1 MRFKAYTYD
10 WSKYCCSDFLKSYS
24 TNSLSWDKLSYE
36 DSDGVLNLHYGLI
49 HNGAPTLIDTASY
62 NLPKIIEDMPK
73 SYELCKNGDV
83 IFADASEDTND
94 ICKPVE
100 ILKANGKS
108 IVSGLH
114 TIHTRDYKDL
124 TCVGFKGYLFSS
136 KSFHKQV
143 FRLTQGTKIFSISF
157 NNFREMSVSI
167 PQKEEQRKI
176 VAFLS
181 QIDERIE
188 TQSKIIEKLKSQI
201 ILISNIMVKAISQ
214 KISLGEICIFER
226 KTAHQSSEGLSN
238 GSYPFFTNEEETVKF
253 FNSYDFN
260 GEYIIANTGG
270 KANFKYYNGKFAA
283 MSDCLIIKIK
293 DASLT
298 KFYSIVFSNLQ
309 KYIDYV
315 GFEGSGLKHLNKD
328 WLLKLQVPQYGK
340 EAEIFI
346 KMIDN
351 LKEKL
356 QKEKDILSLYKKQ
369 KAYLLSNMFI

>member
-1 MRFKAYTYD
+1 MRFKKYTYD
-10 WSKYCCSDFLKSYS
+10 WSKYCCSDFLKAYS

-100 ILKANGKS
+100 ICKTNGKP

-143 FRLTQGTKIFSISF
+143 FRLTQGTKIFSINFS
-157 NNFREMSVSI
+157 NFREMRVSI
-167 PQKEEQRKI
+167 PRKEEQLKI
-176 VAFLS
+176 VDFLS
-181 QIDERIE
+181 IIDDRIS
-188 TQSKIIEKLKSQI
+188 TQSKIIDKLKSQI
-201 ILISNIMVKAISQ
+201 ISISNTMVKSITK
-214 KISLGEICIFER
+214 KISIEEICDFER
-226 KTAHQSSEGLSN
+226 KTKHQSGDGLAS
-238 GSYPFFTNEEETVKF
+238 GTYPFFTNEEENVKF
-253 FNSYDFN
+253 FDFYDFN

-270 KANFKYYNGKFAA
+270 KANFKYYNGKFAV
-283 MSDCLIIKIK
+283 MSDCLVIKFK
-293 DASLT
+293 SSKLT
-298 KFYSIVFSNLQ
+298 NFYSIVFSTLQ

-328 WLLKLQVPQYGK
+328 WLLKLQVPQYGS
-340 EAEIFI
+340 EAETFI
-346 KMIDN
+346 KIIDD

-356 QKEKDILSLYKKQ
+356 QKEKDILSAYKKQ